1 MKMTIDTFYEK
12 VAADKARRE
21 SLDAEIKELLQ
32 RIADLEAE
40 AGAAAAAGD
49 AVTYKAKLQAKVDAE
64 TDLFVKR
71 TCSDNMKDSVTVDDA
86 LAAWGNYVPGYN
98 TSLKK
103 ATAAFEEK
111 KAALLKAYSDM
122 VDIQRAALAIR
133 EDLSAAV
140 GASAESF
147 KMDCIPAMS
156 RYDLPG
162 ALRLSGFNCPDP
174 DACYYL
180 ACRAAE
186 NNVNYAAALMIG
198 ASDPEHVKVW
208 NTVVN
213 HKSKNTF

>member
-1 MKMTIDTFYEK
+1 MKMTIDAFF
-12 VAADKARRE
+12 AADKKRRE
-21 SLDAEIKELLQ
+21 NLDAEIKELLQ
-32 RIADLEAE
+32 RIADLEAD

-49 AVTYKAKLQAKVDAE
+49 AVTYKAKLQAKADAE

-71 TCSDNMKDSVTVDDA
+71 TCLTVTLDDA
-86 LAAWGNYVPGYN
+86 MSAWDNYVPGYN

-103 ATAAFEEK
+103 AIAAYEEK

-147 KMDCIPAMS
+147 KMDCLPVMS
-156 RYDLPG
+156 RYDMPG

-180 ACRAAE
+180 ACRAAK
-186 NNVNYAAALMIG
+186 NNVNYAALMI
-198 ASDPEHVKVW
+198 STPDPEHVKVW
-208 NTVVN
+208 NTVVG

>member
-1 MKMTIDTFYEK
+1 MKMTVDAFYEK
-12 VAADKARRE
+12 IAADKERRE
-21 SLDAEIKELLQ
+21 SLESEIKVLLQ
-32 RIADLEAE
+32 RVADLEAD

-49 AVTYKAKLQAKVDAE
+49 TVAYKAKLQEKADAE

-71 TCSDNMKDSVTVDDA
+71 TCVDNLKNSATKEDA
-86 LAAWGNYVPGYN
+86 LAAWGNYAPGYN
-98 TSLKK
+98 AALKK
-103 ATAAFEEK
+103 ALAAYAEK
-111 KAALLKAYSDM
+111 KAELLKAYSDL
-122 VDIQRAALAIR
+122 VDLQRAALAIR

-147 KMDCIPAMS
+147 KMDCVPAMS

-162 ALRLSGFNCPDP
+162 ALKLSGFNCPDP

-186 NNVNYAAALMIG
+186 NNVNYAASLMNS
-198 ASDPEHVKVW
+198 APDPEHVKVW